1 MPAVFAAAAYA
12 ELGISGAVV
21 EGLWNDRIVAGMG
34 SNTTRAY
41 RAGYTSF
48 TKFCRSMQWEWPY
61 LGQGRPVENDSMRI
75 VGWVDHMA
83 VDEGKP
89 ASTVDSYITGAKA
102 ELLLELV
109 ISPALGIR
117 GDARHVW
124 IQRAVASVAKSIK
137 SRVAFRSEWIREG
150 RRFWTVP
157 VYVAVV
163 LIYMAAL
170 RSGELLGNYSGG
182 KGEHLL
188 CWENVEFQVADGGG
202 VRSLSTDELTWI
214 SADIVQLSFDSRKW
228 QDSGRVR
235 PVPPITRLFAKPQ
248 NGNPLVDLYDLGEDV
263 GLCAVTLL
271 QSWFLMLMARGPVLA
286 KQPVMRCDDGK
297 LLGSRVVIES
307 MRSISSRHG
316 ADPKDVV
323 IHSLK
328 HGALSALGGAGA
340 SAVDIAMAGGHK
352 TIESSVPYLHPE
364 LDQGRRNSEIL
375 GRGRGM
381 ERSDV

>member
-1 MPAVFAAAAYA
+1 VPGVFAAAAYA
-12 ELGISGAVV
+12 NLGISGAVV
-21 EGLWNDRIVAGMG
+21 EGLWNDRILGGMG
-34 SNTTRAY
+34 PNTRRAY
-41 RAGYTSF
+41 HAGFTSF
-48 TKFCRSMQWEWPY
+48 VNYSRSMGWEYPY
-61 LGQGRPVENDSMRI
+61 LGGRVEDDSMRI

-89 ASTVDSYITGAKA
+89 VSTVDSYITGAKT
-102 ELLLELV
+102 ELLLDLV
-109 ISPALGIR
+109 LSDALGKR

-124 IQRAVASVAKSIK
+124 IRNAVASVAKSIL
-137 SRVAFRSEWIREG
+137 SRVAYRSEWILEG

-170 RSGELLGNYSGG
+170 RSGELLANYSGG
-182 KGEHLL
+182 RGEHLL
-188 CWENVEFQVADGGG
+188 CWENLEFQVSHGIEVRPLSRGELARVCADT
-202 VRSLSTDELTWI
+202 LQIT
-214 SADIVQLSFDSRKW
+214 FDSRKW

-235 PVPPITRLFAKPQ
+235 PIPPITRLFPKPQ
-248 NGNPLVDLYDLGEDV
+248 SGSPAVDLSDCREKV
-263 GLCAVTLL
+263 ELCAVTLL
-271 QSWFLMLMARGPVLA
+271 QSWFLLLRVHGPVNE
-286 KQPVMRCDDGK
+286 KQTVMQCGDGK

-307 MRSISSRHG
+307 MRTISTGHG

-328 HGALSALGGAGA
+328 HGALTALGGAGA

-375 GRGRGM
+375 GRKRGL
-381 ERSDV
+381 E